1 MAAKYILDPSGDVK
15 SVDGKN
21 ESSDITAKAYSKV
34 AKDSIYS
41 NSSKTTPTY
50 TQNISFVSD
59 NEKISVLQD
68 NSFGDGSETIGSY
81 RSFNDSDNLY
91 ASEFEMLTGY
101 ANLDNEQFIFN
112 RQTSIT
118 EFIGQ
123 VIGEITIIEAI
134 IEANKLLQGEDNVEE
149 NYSFRYGNYTIP
161 SLDITSEYLFKV
173 LNYPKEKVS
182 LTERLSSFFLGFGLW
197 LKPDN
202 FIDIDEITKE
212 ISGGKGTEYQNLIDA
227 ANDILPVFNIPLLDT
242 VSAFVLYLVES
253 LLTIN
258 SSLDKRIKLL
268 FNKFAMEKI
277 WDNQELFKHKGKS
290 IEEFDF
296 FRKMDF
302 YYFRFY
308 IERIHVGSKMLKYQ
322 LQKKTPLP
330 LRTKES
336 PFTRLGSS
344 SFQNIEDIKVGIDKH
359 PYQWSAKDSKSKDT
373 LKHEQST
380 RLRALPQGLLLH
392 DSMISAILLNNNQ
405 NTDILSIGEDLLQ
418 NFSQQKENRLSSDLV
433 KEIENHLEAEY
444 MPFYL
449 HDIRTNEVIS
459 MHAFIDTISDSFSPE
474 FTSVSGFG
482 RIDDVKSYVKTTRNV
497 NVTFKLVS
505 TSQSDHDLMWYQINK
520 IVAMCYPQWSDA
532 LPAYKENDSKELA
545 DFKYPFTQVPTASP
559 LVRLRVGDV
568 IKSNY
573 SRTNLSRLHGIGS
586 RKVIKDVNLSESD
599 TINVNNTSAS
609 DVDGLVKYIQT
620 SPNKTR
626 ILLPGMYRDNAFSGE
641 GVFAFSD
648 FEMGYY
654 NIKSPV
660 AVEKIEDASSIGKS
674 SVVKIKVVEPNHPA
688 NGKVLSVDKRSIINK
703 KSKFNSIPKDSP
715 LPPLLPPV
723 PGIDA
728 VLKGIE
734 NSINEAANKLSLQ
747 NQTNDIMSPT
757 NGDKSNN
764 PITKS
769 YESGMSRGLA
779 GFITN
784 LNVDYNEFVWETSRV
799 GSKAPMMV
807 TITMA
812 FAPIHDIPPG
822 LDHNG
827 MLRAPVYNVGRIN
840 NEMFG
845 DPHDGD
851 QGLNYGRKAV
861 LDKLKDM
868 L

>member
-1 MAAKYILDPSGDVK
+1 MTKKYILDPSGNAIFVEIDNA
-15 SVDGKN
+15 SGFASQ
-21 ESSDITAKAYSKV
+21 EGITANEYSKRE
-34 AKDSIYS
+34 KDSIYS
-41 NSSKTTPTY
+41 NSSRTTY
-50 TQNISFVSD
+50 EQNISGV
-59 NEKISVLQD
+59 NAERVGTLQD
-68 NSFGDGSETIGSY
+68 SSFGDGSETIGSY

-101 ANLDNEQFIFN
+101 ANLDNGQYTDN
-112 RQTSIT
+112 RLSSIIS
-118 EFIGQ
+118 FIGE
-123 VIGEITIIEAI
+123 VIGEIAAVEAI

-227 ANDILPVFNIPLLDT
+227 ANDVAPAFNIPVLDVT
-242 VSAFVLYLVES
+242 FAFALYLVES

-405 NTDILSIGEDLLQ
+405 NSDILSIGEDLLQ

-449 HDIRTNEVIS
+449 HDVRTNEIIS
-459 MHAFIDTISDSFSPE
+459 LHAFIDTISDSFTPQYNP
-474 FTSVSGFG
+474 VSGFG
-482 RIDDVKSYVKTTRNV
+482 RIDDIQSYVKTTRNV

-573 SRTNLSRLHGIGS
+573 SRTNLSRLHGFGS
-586 RKVIKDVNLSESD
+586 RQVIENDVLSESD
-599 TINVNNTSAS
+599 TKKVNNISAS

-620 SPNKTR
+620 SSNEMR
-626 ILLPGMYRDNAFSGE
+626 ILLPGMYRDNAFSDE

-674 SVVKIKVVEPNHPA
+674 AVVKVKVVESNHPA
-688 NGKVLSVDKRSIINK
+688 FGKVLSVDKRSIINK
-703 KSKFNSIPKDSP
+703 KSKFNSTPKDSP
-715 LPPLLPPV
+715 LPLPPI

-728 VLKGIE
+728 VAKGIKD
-734 NSINEAANKLSLQ
+734 SINKFELQ
-747 NQTNDIMSPT
+747 NKTNDIMSPT
-757 NGDKSNN
+757 SPTDSGRSNN

-784 LNVDYNEFVWETSRV
+784 LDVSYNEFVWETSRV

-851 QGLNYGRKAV
+851 KGLNSGRKVV